1 MNWNKDKDKEFEIL
15 INNFSLFVKA
25 HIQKF
30 NIQKMGI
37 DPDDV
42 LQEIKIKLWKMLEDE
57 KIINNYASYI
67 RKVVD
72 SSVIDFLRK
81 LRKEKTIFLHEKQKW
96 ISEQKINYLTDSSF
110 DEGLKNTLNETVNSL
125 IESRRNVVRLFLLGM
140 TIDEISTFLK
150 WSKDKTRNLL
160 YRGLSDLKKKLRE
173 KGIEYENK

>member
-1 MNWNKDKDKEFEIL
+1 MNRNKDKAKEFETL

-42 LQEIKIKLWKMLEDE
+42 QQEIKIKLWKMLEDE
-57 KIINNYASYI
+57 KKINNYASYI

-72 SSVIDFLRK
+72 SSVIDFLRR
-81 LRKEKTIFLHEKQKW
+81 LRKEKTIILHEKQKW
-96 ISEQKINYLTDSSF
+96 ISEQKINYLTDISL
-110 DEGLKNTLNETVNSL
+110 DERLKHILNEAVNSL
-125 IESRRNVVRLFLLGM
+125 IESRQKAVKLFLLSM
-140 TIDEISTFLK
+140 SIDEISTILK

-160 YRGLSDLKKKLRE
+160 YRGLTDLKKKLRE
-173 KGIEYENK
+173 KGIEHEDK